1 MHIRTY
7 VCTLTLCPP
16 WSVLSGAV
24 QIQQRLEWVKDGKDK
39 LSSYA
44 AEKEPFQKWLTAAE
58 ADKKRLK
65 KVPMSRRKMKKY
77 RDNMQQ
83 FHADV
88 SAHADELNAV
98 QDRGQAFVAAAK
110 VRTSSM
116 ACH

>member
-1 MHIRTY
+1 M
-7 VCTLTLCPP
+7 
-16 WSVLSGAV
+16 
-24 QIQQRLEWVKDGKDK
+24 KDGKDK

-88 SAHADELNAV
+88 SAHADELNTV
-98 QDRGQAFVAAAK
+98 QERGQVFVASAK
-110 VRTSSM
+110 VRISSM
-116 ACH
+116 VRV

>member
-1 MHIRTY
+1 M
-7 VCTLTLCPP
+7 CTSTLRP
-16 WSVLSGAV
+16 WSVLSYAV
-24 QIQQRLEWVKDGKDK
+24 QIQQRLEWVKNGKDK

-88 SAHADELNAV
+88 STHADELNTV
-98 QDRGQAFVAAAK
+98 QERGQAFVAAAK
-110 VRTSSM
+110 VRISSM
-116 ACH
+116 VRHRV